1 MQLCRIFCNKKT
13 KSTKDK
19 QITENANDY
28 EFTPIVLGL
37 GNDEENQSSEVV
49 DDVGSA
55 EMSSG
60 RALVLPS
67 FATGAAPEF

>member
-19 QITENANDY
+19 ISANDY
-28 EFTPIVLGL
+28 EFTPIIV
-37 GNDEENQSSEVV
+37 NTDKENESSEVV
-49 DDVGSA
+49 DDVGDP
-55 EMSSG
+55 EMSSS

-67 FATGAAPEF
+67 FMSAAAPEF